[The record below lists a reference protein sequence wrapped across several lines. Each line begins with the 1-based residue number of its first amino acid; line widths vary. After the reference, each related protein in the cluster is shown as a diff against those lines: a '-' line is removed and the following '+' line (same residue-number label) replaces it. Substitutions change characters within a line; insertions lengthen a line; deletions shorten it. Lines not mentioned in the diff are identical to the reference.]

1 MLRGRI
7 HAAAWVGV
15 VGLLAAYYAADRRR
29 LREVAILRVRLWRA
43 LAVARRFR
51 RERNMARE
59 KACEVGEAFEK
70 AVQDWQ
76 SVNAGEEA
84 TSWESN

>member
-1 MLRGRI
+1 MLRDRI

-15 VGLLAAYYAADRRR
+15 VGLLAAYYACDRRR
-29 LREVAILRVRLWRA
+29 RLEAMHLRVRLWRA
-43 LAVARRFR
+43 LVIARRFR

-59 KACEVGEAFEK
+59 KACEVGTAFQK
-70 AVQDWQ
+70 AVHDWH

-84 TSWESN
+84 SWESN